1 MGLLDG
7 LLGGGIFGGG
17 TAKAAENLSN
27 PKASVVTNKTPSTS
41 NNPAKTTPTQ
51 PTSGSADKS
60 TSGNQDKGYTVTPLY
75 QSTSG
80 NKNTR
85 TYRVTDNNTGKS
97 TQTGYANIDAA
108 GLIDYYEDKGQ
119 DVPNSLYAI
128 AQYEADNKNTPG
140 SASGTY
146 YDAFTGSGTL
156 VDRTTGVKVQTT
168 APSQTVYLTESSGAG
183 SASAAAD
190 TYTGHG
196 MPTFGDLGNAISS
209 LLDTHESLYES
220 DNLGAIGGA
229 LAADILLPLDL
240 AKTVD
245 KAAHGESI
253 SGMDIA
259 YSALDVLGLIPGV
272 GWGIKAIKTAVDG
285 TKTAGKVLKTAD
297 NAGDVIKTANK
308 VDDAGDVLKTTKANN
323 VGSFAKTAGT
333 ISALGTTAL
342 VGTEL
347 IGGLNSE
354 TPVTPTPENP
364 FDGGT
369 DTPEIINPDGQIPQ
383 PDGLP
388 NIPEDG
394 NSDLMAFL
402 AGLLAGRSGSGEDS
416 PGDRG
421 GNTEQYTTTDAK
433 SNLSQYLPLVAII
446 GGVVL
451 LGVFASRSD

>member
-1 MGLLDG
+1 MGILDG
-7 LLGGGIFGGG
+7 LLSGGIFGGG
-17 TAKAAENLSN
+17 VTKAAENLSN
-27 PKASVVTNKTPSTS
+27 PKAAAVTKKTPSTS
-41 NNPAKTTPTQ
+41 DNTTKTTPTTTGKT
-51 PTSGSADKS
+51 P
-60 TSGNQDKGYTVTPLY
+60 GNSDKGYTVTPLY

-80 NKNTR
+80 SKNTR

-156 VDRTTGVKVQTT
+156 VDRTTGIKVQTT
-168 APSQTVYLTESSGAG
+168 APSQTVYLAESSGAG

-196 MPTFGDLGNAISS
+196 MPTFGDLGRAFSS

-220 DNLGAIGGA
+220 DNPAVTLGA

-245 KAAHGESI
+245 KAANGESVT
-253 SGMDIA
+253 GTDLA

-272 GWGIKAIKTAVDG
+272 GWAIKGVKTAVEG

-297 NAGDVIKTANK
+297 TAGDVMKTADNTGGVIK
-308 VDDAGDVLKTTKANN
+308 AAGKADNT
-323 VGSFAKTAGT
+323 GSFAKTAGT
-333 ISALGTTAL
+333 VSALGTVGL
-342 VGTEL
+342 VGAEL
-347 IGGLNSE
+347 FSSGVYSPDIPEEGG
-354 TPVTPTPENP
+354 PNP
-364 FDGGT
+364 NDIFDGGGT
-369 DTPEIINPDGQIPQ
+369 DVPEVLNPDGTVPQ

-394 NSDLMAFL
+394 DSDLLAFI
-402 AGLLAGRSGSGEDS
+402 AGLLAGQSGSGGGS
-416 PGDRG
+416 PGKSG
-421 GNTEQYTTTDAK
+421 ENVEQYTTTNAK
-433 SNLSQYLPLVAII
+433 SNLAQYLPLVAII
-446 GGVVL
+446 GGVAL
-451 LGVFASRSD
+451 LGAFASRSD